1 MVTKNRKILVTGSNG
16 FIGKNLVS
24 LLSEK
29 RINIITPSSR
39 DFNLTKESDVDRLF
53 DQYEFDSVVHLAAD
67 VGGIKM
73 IRSNPG
79 RIFYNNLMMNTLL
92 MEKARIHGIKKFIS
106 LNTINSYPEKDTNFK
121 EEQIWEGLPNKDV
134 FSYGISKRI
143 MLAQARTYKEQ
154 YDFDSINL
162 IVDNTYGPHD
172 NYDPINSRVIPALI
186 YKFHKAIKNNE
197 NQVEVWGSGR
207 SLRQFLFV
215 GDLVQIIYQA
225 LIEDLGY
232 NVMNVS
238 NGETVTIRQIVEK
251 ISSIF
256 DFNGEIIYTTS
267 KPEGAAVRI
276 MNNSKM
282 ISLLNVDKMHL
293 IHEGLSKTIDWYLTN
308 LDK

>member
-1 MVTKNRKILVTGSNG
+1 MEKTDRKILVTGSSG
-16 FIGKNLVS
+16 FIGKNLVD
-24 LLSEK
+24 LLSEQH
-29 RINIITPSSR
+29 IDFITPSIR
-39 DFNLTKESDVDRLF
+39 DFDLTKEYDVDRLF
-53 DQYEFDSVVHLAAD
+53 DQHEFDSVVHLAAD

-106 LNTINSYPEKDTNFK
+106 LNTINSYPEKDTNFR

-134 FSYGISKRI
+134 FSYGIAKRI

-172 NYDPINSRVIPALI
+172 NFAPINSRVIPALI
-186 YKFHKAIKNNE
+186 YKFHKAIRYNE

-215 GDLVQIIYQA
+215 GDLVQIIYQT

-238 NGETVTIRQIVEK
+238 NGEIVTIRQIVEK
-251 ISSIF
+251 ISSIL
-256 DFNGEIIYTTS
+256 DFKGEIVYDIS
-267 KPEGAAVRI
+267 KPEGAEVRI
-276 MNNSKM
+276 MDNSKM
-282 ISLLNVDKMHL
+282 KSIINLDKMHL
-293 IHEGLSKTIDWYLTN
+293 IDEGLSKTIDWYLTN

>member
-1 MVTKNRKILVTGSNG
+1 MRITNRKILLTGSNG

-29 RINIITPSSR
+29 QINIITTSSR
-39 DFNLTKESDVDRLF
+39 DFDLTKESDVDRLF
-53 DQYEFDSVVHLAAD
+53 DQHEFDSVVHLAAD

-121 EEQIWEGLPNKDV
+121 EDQIWEGLPNKDV

-172 NYDPINSRVIPALI
+172 NFDPINSRVIPALI

-197 NQVEVWGSGR
+197 NQVKVWGSGK

-215 GDLVQIIYQA
+215 EDLVQIIYQA

-238 NGETVTIRQIVEK
+238 NGETVTIRQIVEN
-251 ISSIF
+251 ISSIL
-256 DFNGEIIYTTS
+256 DFNGDIIYDTS

-276 MNNSKM
+276 MDNSKM
-282 ISLLNVDKMHL
+282 KNLVNVDKMHL